1 MLANAEFALYFKM
14 RIYNYMRISNYATKK
29 VEEMRERNDAIAT
42 SREEEL
48 EELARRLNEQS
59 ELDEEALRDD

>member
-1 MLANAEFALYFKM
+1 
-14 RIYNYMRISNYATKK
+14 MRISNYATKK